1 MLRRAAALTV
11 LALAPLTVACSSN
24 GDDARP
30 SGSSGSTV
38 TSAADATTT
47 SATIATTIPILLQPQ
62 PDPAS
67 AAGALIDAWK
77 AGDQA
82 GAATLGPPE
91 AVQVLFA
98 AGTPSRVEARGC
110 SDAKYDPAQCV
121 FRTDVGEVQIRTTM
135 QGDGWVVDQARVT
148 AA

>member
-1 MLRRAAALTV
+1 M
-11 LALAPLTVACSSN
+11 
-24 GDDARP
+24 
-30 SGSSGSTV
+30 
-38 TSAADATTT
+38 TTT
-47 SATIATTIPILLQPQ
+47 TATTIPVQLQPQ

-82 GAATLGPPE
+82 GAATLAPAE

-98 AGTPSRVEARGC
+98 AGTPTSVEARGC

-121 FRTDVGEVQIRTTM
+121 FRTDIGEVQIRTTM

>member
-1 MLRRAAALTV
+1 MLRRAAAIAL
-11 LALAPLTVACSSN
+11 LALAALAAACSSS
-24 GDDARP
+24 D
-30 SGSSGSTV
+30 GSSTAASGSTV
-38 TSAADATTT
+38 TTAVVVTT
-47 SATIATTIPILLQPQ
+47 TIATTIAVQLQPQ
-62 PDPAS
+62 PDPAA

-77 AGDQA
+77 AGDEA
-82 GAATLGPPE
+82 GAATLAPAE

-98 AGTPSRVEARGC
+98 AGTPGSVEARGC

-135 QGDGWVVDQARVT
+135 QGDGWVVDQARLT

>member
-1 MLRRAAALTV
+1 MTL
-11 LALAPLTVACSSN
+11 LALAPLASACSSS
-24 GDDARP
+24 GDDSP
-30 SGSSGSTV
+30 TISSSGATGTTV
-38 TSAADATTT
+38 VAVTTL
-47 SATIATTIPILLQPQ
+47 ATTIPIALQPQ
-62 PDPAS
+62 PDPGS

-77 AGDQA
+77 AGDEA
-82 GAATLGPPE
+82 GAATVAPAD
-91 AVQVLFA
+91 AVQALFA
-98 AGTPSRVEARGC
+98 VGMPSSVEARGC